1 MNHLQENPRT
11 LSRIDKMVSHLH
23 DQMEKDKKGDSKW
36 TPAIARGYGMR
47 IDYKVK
53 SLGKQGLSSTNTN
66 EKLDLILRML
76 MGLSSGNLMN
86 LAVSKKG
93 GLLAKVVLAKGLVTE
108 DKKEKLSSLFTER
121 IVFGNSPFYSFGDF
135 SLINELYEKMF
146 DGDFDKKTEQDET
159 LEFLQTIGKIVDG
172 RKVVRERITL
182 RNGVYCIIQRPM
194 TSNGT
199 GYILVKVTDDGTDK
213 SKNDEGVTIYEEVP
227 HDREVKTSVIKNF
240 SGPKQLKPSSQI
252 SVSPLDCLAVSQD
265 NKRFYLVYD
274 LDEIEPKKMV
284 PFQKNKDEDDE
295 DTPDDGVNENFLFEK
310 SLSNTDIQDLINS
323 IKNKLKSRTDE
334 KARGMLKL
342 AKDIEKTFKEK
353 KSLHPNSVV
362 TIMRMAT
369 SVGGK
374 WGVNSKDWNGKPP
387 SGKLNKYPPSPTEYS
402 S

>member
-1 MNHLQENPRT
+1 
-11 LSRIDKMVSHLH
+11 
-23 DQMEKDKKGDSKW
+23 
-36 TPAIARGYGMR
+36 
-47 IDYKVK
+47 
-53 SLGKQGLSSTNTN
+53 
-66 EKLDLILRML
+66 
-76 MGLSSGNLMN
+76 
-86 LAVSKKG
+86 
-93 GLLAKVVLAKGLVTE
+93 
-108 DKKEKLSSLFTER
+108 
-121 IVFGNSPFYSFGDF
+121 
-135 SLINELYEKMF
+135 
-146 DGDFDKKTEQDET
+146 
-159 LEFLQTIGKIVDG
+159 
-172 RKVVRERITL
+172 
-182 RNGVYCIIQRPM
+182 M

-334 KARGMLKL
+334 KAKGMLKL

-387 SGKLNKYPPSPTEYS
+387 SGKLNKYPPSPTDIRPKHRHYFFKTIFWFFVLVSGYWTLSIFLS
-402 S
+402 SSVSLCFFLSLSMFEMFLSLSSL